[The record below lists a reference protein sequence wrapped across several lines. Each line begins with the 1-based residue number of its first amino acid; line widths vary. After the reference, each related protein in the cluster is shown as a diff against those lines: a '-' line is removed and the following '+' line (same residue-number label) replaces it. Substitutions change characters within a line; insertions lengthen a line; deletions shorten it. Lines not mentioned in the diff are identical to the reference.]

1 MVFPEKLK
9 AGDTIGLA
17 APAFPVSKEKRDA
30 GAALLERMGTMWRWE
45 GA

>member
-17 APAFPVSKEKRDA
+17 APAFPVSKEKRMPA
-30 GAALLERMGTMWRWE
+30 PLCWNAWVTMWRWE